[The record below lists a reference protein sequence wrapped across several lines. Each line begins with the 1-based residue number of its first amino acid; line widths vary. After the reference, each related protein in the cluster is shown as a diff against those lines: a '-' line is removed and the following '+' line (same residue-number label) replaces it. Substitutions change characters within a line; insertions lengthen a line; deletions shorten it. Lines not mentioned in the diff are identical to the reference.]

1 MSFGKHG
8 SLAHALRFNKNIEA
22 PVDILDDER
31 SFESDVILA
40 SLLCSL
46 SETQQARVVA
56 IGGVKEQ
63 QTIEII

>member
-1 MSFGKHG
+1 MSFGKHR

-46 SETQQARVVA
+46 SETQQARMVA